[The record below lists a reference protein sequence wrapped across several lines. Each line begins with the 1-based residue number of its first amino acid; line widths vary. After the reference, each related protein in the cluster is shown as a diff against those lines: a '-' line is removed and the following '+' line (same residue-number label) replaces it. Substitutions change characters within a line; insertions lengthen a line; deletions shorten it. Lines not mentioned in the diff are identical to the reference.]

1 MPLRV
6 PVEFPAAVLRRG
18 RVLLS
23 LFPESS
29 EASVDG
35 LHCGLEVFLMLLKLF
50 LKLVPVLVIELVELN
65 VS

>member
-1 MPLRV
+1 MPRRA
-6 PVEFPAAVLRRG
+6 PVEFAAADLRRG
-18 RVLLS
+18 PGLLS
-23 LFPESS
+23 LFPERS
-29 EASVDG
+29 EAAVDG